1 MDVRLQP
8 LADVL
13 VTVLVRELVEEQRNS
28 HGVET
33 LQTNESRRTFGE
45 EVAAFKG
52 DTRNESLPR

>member
-1 MDVRLQP
+1 MDLRLQP

-13 VTVLVRELVEEQRNS
+13 VTVLVRELLEEQGNTN
-28 HGVET
+28 GVET